1 MVNFVKNETP
11 SIFLPAYP
19 ASELWNPHKTRTIR
33 NFSGIPAL
41 DKYGW
46 RIDHLL
52 SLYGRTFVSRYLD
65 RLFPRAFLTIPA
77 KRFPTDYLL
86 PLQSERTTFEDSMD
100 REIPQL
106 ICIPRANFHGLYS
119 SL

>member
-19 ASELWNPHKTRTIR
+19 ASEPWNPHKTRTIR
-33 NFSGIPAL
+33 NFSGIPAP

-46 RIDHLL
+46 RIGNLL
-52 SLYGRTFVSRYLD
+52 FLCGRTFVSRYLD
-65 RLFPRAFLTIPA
+65 RPFPRAFLTIPV
-77 KRFPTDYLL
+77 KRFPTDHPL
-86 PLQSERTTFEDSMD
+86 PLQSERTTFEGLTDG
-100 REIPQL
+100 EIPSL
-106 ICIPRANFHGLYS
+106 ICIPRAIFHGLYS